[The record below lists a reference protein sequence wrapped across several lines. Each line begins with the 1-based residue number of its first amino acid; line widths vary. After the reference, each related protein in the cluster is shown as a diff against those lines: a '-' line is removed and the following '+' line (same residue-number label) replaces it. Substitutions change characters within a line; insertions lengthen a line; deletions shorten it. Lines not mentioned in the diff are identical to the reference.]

1 MKKIIVIYIAAGLT
15 LFAYPQNSL
24 YDVNYDS
31 AEASPVYDHEMEWFQ
46 RQFLEYEETIRFLE
60 NKILQ
65 EQKEKYEAKYLEE
78 KNKHAAAIEQLA
90 LENERKIKEAIN
102 STRNQIYTS
111 EIDSLRGQEFDRLTQ
126 EITENVSKELTK
138 VYEAK
143 KNSEVLEEKQKL
155 EKEFEEKFKQD
166 KIILT
171 KELSK
176 EIAKQNR
183 STTKRVYAV
192 CICFIFVLCIL
203 FIRWMFIWM
212 YRLHLKRKKQKDTI
226 YRISEQ
232 YFDRLKEFRG
242 DKSFFDE
249 EMKGCSENEKEIH
262 EKAFKAAVNKYEL
275 TKNDKPFAVLQSEI
289 KNLLPTKLFDIWNG
303 NKDDEAFKRG
313 LCGKFNT
320 NIREYIQIFSEAE
333 NSLPRRTEI
342 EKTQINDLLNTSA
355 QQVFTISK
363 QIEGLM
369 SNEKSELVHELK
381 RIAAQY
387 KWLYKT
393 YGRKK

>member
-1 MKKIIVIYIAAGLT
+1 MKKIIVIYIVAGLT
-15 LFAYPQNSL
+15 LFAYTQNSL

-78 KNKHAAAIEQLA
+78 KNKHAAEIEQLA

-155 EKEFEEKFKQD
+155 EKEFEEKFEYD

-203 FIRWMFIWM
+203 FIIWM
-212 YRLHLKRKKQKDTI
+212 YRLNLKRKKQKDTI

-242 DKSFFDE
+242 DKAFFDAE
-249 EMKGCSENEKEIH
+249 LKRYSEDEKEIY
-262 EKAFKAAVNKYEL
+262 EKAFDIAVNKYEL

-303 NKDDEAFKRG
+303 NNGDKEIKQG

-333 NSLPRRTEI
+333 NSLSRRTET
-342 EKTQINDLLNTSA
+342 EKTQVRDLLNIVA

-369 SNEKSELVHELK
+369 SNEKPELVHELK
-381 RIAAQY
+381 RIASQY